1 MIKKVKKL
9 FKELKTVLSKSQWN
23 QLMSIIAVMLGMS
36 ILETLT
42 VSLMYPFIYM
52 ILGTESDD
60 SIIILLKTISGFSTS
75 NQLIVFISFL
85 LVLTYLVKGICAYY
99 SNYLQCT
106 WVAKTKTELSIKTF
120 NTIMH
125 KPYSFHLNSGTAII
139 NYIVIQNIDRLFNL
153 ISSVMLLIADGLTGL
168 LIITYLF
175 VKSPTITI
183 ISMAILGL
191 VYAFFGIVLKKRINQ
206 YGIIYREQNIGMMKW
221 ILQSVGGLKGIYVN
235 KKQEYFVRNYAKS
248 TKACFYS
255 FKDYNILAALPKI
268 ITENFSMVII
278 FAIVGFMGIQKTA
291 FISILP
297 LIGTFAMA
305 AIKLIP
311 ICNHI
316 NSAVYGVTYNKNS
329 LDEILRIFKNENE
342 CTEEDSEKDYK
353 PEQLKNEILVNNITF
368 KYPDAE
374 KALFDGISLRIPVG
388 KSIAFIGT
396 TGAGKTTLADII
408 LGLHSVES
416 GEILVDGHNI
426 IKEKEWWSKQLGYI
440 PQYIYLCDD
449 SIRANVAFGVNED
462 QIDDNE
468 VWSCL
473 EKAQLK
479 DYVMSLPQGLDTI
492 TGENGIRL
500 SGGQRQ
506 RIGIARALYGNPPF
520 IILDEATSSLDYET
534 EAAIIDAIDCLAGD
548 KTLLIIAHR
557 LNTIKN
563 CDIIYR
569 IENGIIKE
577 ENKEMIIG

>member
-1 MIKKVKKL
+1 MIKQIKDL
-9 FKELKTVLSKSQWN
+9 FNELKMVLSKGQWN
-23 QLMSIIAVMLGMS
+23 QLLGIIVVMLWMS
-36 ILETLT
+36 VLETLT

-60 SIIILLKTISGFSTS
+60 KLIASLKSIFKLTDSSQI
-75 NQLIVFISFL
+75 IVFISFL
-85 LVLTYLVKGICAYY
+85 LVATYLVKGICAYF

-106 WVAKTKTELSIKTF
+106 WVAKTKTELSIMTF

-125 KPYSFHLNSGTAII
+125 KPYSFHLSAGTAII
-139 NYIVIQNIDRLFNL
+139 NYTVIQNIDRLFNL
-153 ISSVMLLIADGLTGL
+153 ISSVMLLIADGLTGT
-168 LIITYLF
+168 LIIIYLF
-175 VKSPTITI
+175 IKSPTITI
-183 ISMAILGL
+183 ASILVLAL

-206 YGIIYREQNIGMMKW
+206 YGVVYREQNIGMMKW

-235 KKQEYFVRNYAKS
+235 KKQKYFVEHYANS

-255 FKDYNILAALPKI
+255 FKDYNVLAALPKI

-278 FAIVGFMGIQKTA
+278 FCIVGFMGIQKTT
-291 FISILP
+291 FTNILP

-316 NSAVYGVTYNKNS
+316 NSAVYGVTYNRNS
-329 LDEILRIFKNENE
+329 LDEIIRILDNENSF
-342 CTEEDSEKDYK
+342 TEESQETDFKS
-353 PEQLKNEILVNNITF
+353 EQLKNEILVNNITF
-368 KYPDAE
+368 KYQDAE
-374 KALFDGISLRIPVG
+374 KPLFDGISLKIPAG
-388 KSIAFIGT
+388 KSVAFIGT
-396 TGAGKTTLADII
+396 TGSGKTTLADII
-408 LGLHSVES
+408 LGLHSIEA

-426 IKEKEWWSKQLGYI
+426 IKEKAWWSTQIGYI

-462 QIDDNE
+462 EINDDE
-468 VWSCL
+468 VWACL

-479 DYVMSLPQGLDTI
+479 EYVMSLPEGLNTI

-520 IILDEATSSLDYET
+520 IVLDEATSSLDYET

-557 LNTIKN
+557 LNTIRN

-569 IENGIIKE
+569 IENGTIKE
-577 ENKEMIIG
+577 ERKETVMG